1 MTPGLRE
8 HYRLSAELL
17 SRAGV
22 SISTEKELPYGVQ
35 LTLES
40 SGKRCRMNLYHSAK
54 KGASVVP
61 AGGDPAL
68 LLSVQTI
75 LGGKP
80 RESRLLYRG
89 VRAGTDEAGKGDYF
103 GPLVAAAVS
112 CGEDACIKLI
122 EAGAGDSKR
131 LTRGKVR
138 ELYEMITE
146 MDDIIYSV
154 RSISPCDYNTLF
166 AGFRSRGMNSL
177 DIQAKVHGEA
187 ISGILEEGARP
198 DRVTVD
204 RFCEMSR
211 LRPWLPGNCPP
222 VELMVRAEDREPAVA
237 AASIIA
243 RSVYLE
249 ELQLLSN
256 RFGVA
261 LSPGAGA
268 PVDSIGKR
276 LVSACGEQVLVKTA
290 KLHFSN
296 TLRIAPGA

>member
-8 HYRLSAELL
+8 HHRLSSELL
-17 SRAGV
+17 RGAGV
-22 SISTEKELPYGVQ
+22 FISGEKELPYGVQ

-40 SGKRCRMNLYHSAK
+40 SGKRCRINLYHSAK
-54 KGASVVP
+54 KGSSVVP

-68 LLSVQTI
+68 LRTVQEI
-75 LGGKP
+75 LGGK
-80 RESRLLYRG
+80 SSGSVLLHG
-89 VRAGTDEAGKGDYF
+89 GARAGTDEAGKGDYF

-112 CGEDACIKLI
+112 CGEEACMKLLG
-122 EAGAGDSKR
+122 AGAGDSKR

-154 RSISPCDYNTLF
+154 RSIAPSEYNTLF

-187 ISGILEEGARP
+187 ISGILEKGARP
-198 DRVTVD
+198 ERVIVD
-204 RFCEMSR
+204 RFCEMPR

-222 VELMVRAEDREPAVA
+222 IELMVRAEDREPAVA

-249 ELQLLSN
+249 ELQLLSD
-256 RFGVA
+256 RFGVV

-268 PVDSIGKR
+268 PVDSMGKR
-276 LVSACGEQVLVKTA
+276 LVSAWGEQVLVKAA

-296 TLRIAPGA
+296 TLRIAPGT

>member
-1 MTPGLRE
+1 MTHGLRE
-8 HYRLSAELL
+8 HYRLSSELL
-17 SRAGV
+17 RGAGV
-22 SISTEKELPYGVQ
+22 SISSEKELPYGVQ
-35 LTLES
+35 LTLEA
-40 SGKRCRMNLYHSAK
+40 SGKRCRVNLYHSAK
-54 KGASVVP
+54 KGSSMVP
-61 AGGDPAL
+61 AGGDPDL
-68 LLSVQTI
+68 LRRVQTI

-80 RESRLLYRG
+80 LESSLLHKG
-89 VRAGTDEAGKGDYF
+89 IRAGTDEAGKGDYF

-112 CGEDACIKLI
+112 CGEEACMKLL

-146 MDDIIYSV
+146 MADIIYSV
-154 RSISPCDYNTLF
+154 RSISPGDYNTLF

-187 ISGILEEGARP
+187 ISGILEKGARP
-198 DRVTVD
+198 ERVIVD
-204 RFCEMSR
+204 RFCEMPR
-211 LRPWLPGNCPP
+211 LKPWLPGNCPP

-249 ELQLLSN
+249 ELQLLSA

-261 LSPGAGA
+261 ISPGAGA
-268 PVDSIGKR
+268 PVDLTGKS
-276 LVSACGEQVLVKTA
+276 LVSAWGEQVLVKTA

-296 TLRIAPGA
+296 TVRIVPGA

>member
-1 MTPGLRE
+1 MTPGLTG
-8 HYRLSAELL
+8 HRLISLELL
-17 SRAGV
+17 NRAGV
-22 SISTEKELPYGVQ
+22 SISSEKELPYGVQ
-35 LTLES
+35 LTLEA
-40 SGKRCRMNLYHSAK
+40 SGKRCRVNLYHSAK
-54 KGASVVP
+54 KGSSVVP
-61 AGGDPAL
+61 AGGDPDL
-68 LLSVQTI
+68 LRTVQAI
-75 LGGKP
+75 LGGKSSGSVP
-80 RESRLLYRG
+80 LNGG

-112 CGEDACIKLI
+112 CGEEACMKLL

-131 LTRGKVR
+131 LTRRKVR
-138 ELYEMITE
+138 GLYEMITE

-154 RSISPCDYNTLF
+154 RSISPGEYNTLF

-187 ISGILEEGARP
+187 ISGILEKGARP
-198 DRVTVD
+198 DRVIID
-204 RFCEMSR
+204 RFCEMPR
-211 LRPWLPGNCPP
+211 LRPWLPGNCPA

-249 ELQLLSN
+249 ELQLLSA
-256 RFGVA
+256 RFGVP

-268 PVDSIGKR
+268 PVDLIGKS

-296 TLRIAPGA
+296 TLRIAHGA